1 MKSSAFAAISSCVL
15 FFMVIV
21 VSPKLVSTAPSES
34 DSGTSKTKREAGG
47 PSGLFPFPRI
57 GRSGPDTWFFDTSDN
72 AQNYAK
78 RQGLVPFPRIGRSGG
93 RSVPQGVPGA
103 GGPADNNGLWF
114 GPRLGRLQKRDAM
127 DSPWALVTL
136 REFPSISSR
145 RQPEAFTPRLGRES
159 NEDFW
164 DYEDRDHQKDH
175 A

>member
-57 GRSGPDTWFFDTSDN
+57 GRSGTDTWFFDTSDN

-78 RQGLVPFPRIGRSGG
+78 RQGLVPFPR
-93 RSVPQGVPGA
+93 
-103 GGPADNNGLWF
+103 
-114 GPRLGRLQKRDAM
+114 LGRLQKRDAM

-136 REFPSISSR
+136 RGQRS
-145 RQPEAFTPRLGRES
+145 Q
-159 NEDFW
+159 
-164 DYEDRDHQKDH
+164 Y
-175 A
+175 